1 MKKFIKCC
9 LIVCSLGT
17 LNSYAFIEQMRKDLI
32 NKDEAL
38 EKKYAMKIQ
47 QHLDFGEKY
56 EGKKV
61 QKELKEYSL
70 KRKEIFTDATN
81 KDIRHTEINDIERKF
96 KGKIQN
102 TGSNPK
108 NPHADVDFAAS
119 SKDSYQEI
127 KKYYAEKGYTVKDE
141 GYKLVIKENDTV
153 VWSNEESLT
162 PKQRELKLKDHDSY
176 NTTGGQHST
185 GVRNNKIQS
194 SIHGAVLDPES
205 KMIHALP
212 QSNDGKFDVKTYAK
226 GFAKLQEQGL
236 GVNEIQ
242 TREVEYTTKDGKNKK
257 QKIRV
262 LQKSLKVKTDL
273 YNKAKI
279 LQNYGNPIEAGIY
292 EITDSKKIK
301 KEKMDA
307 FIEETLIETKKTKNI
322 AKQKAQKKNQYRQI
336 LIDSVKDTELK
347 KRMQERLDSN
357 KKSSIQVEKRNQKDL
372 SKTNYD
378 KSITLSK
385 EKTIGNKI
393 RRASG
398 FGAASFVVSAYQLS
412 EDAEQ
417 IKKEGGNRFISIN
430 KEDSVFSR
438 NAKAYGSA
446 MIQSTPFGG
455 AWSAGA
461 QAEEEEKQ
469 RILDAT
475 KKGKTINPIVSM
487 ARSSSYGLWY
497 IAKGMVTGAFEYTS
511 EKVAKLAWEIK
522 LTNDEYE
529 AEREAIEQSIQ
540 TQEKLALLKKKK
552 ELDEKKKKKIVFFS
566 DDENSL
572 ERENAFRKN
581 MQQQRNRKAQLDN
594 YNAQQSLQVA
604 TTKARQESDSF
615 RQGLRDISNE
625 LNKAGEEYT
634 KQMAQIQAQD
644 ALRREANRKAF
655 DTTDLIRKQN
665 QQMQQRN
672 LNIQAS
678 NGFGG
683 KYADTHAQGLQSSK
697 ISRPKRNYEAVGT
710 PNNKSKM
717 ILGETQ
723 TKRLAYKPTIKETF
737 KKPEPTVT
745 NNKPKIKKKYCGYDI
760 SSSGKW
766 KREYGVGER
775 AIVKRDKKILGKNS
789 HFITFHYITPKDYCK
804 KSFEEV
810 YLGNNIFEKKR
821 WYKNGK
827 IQFHYKI
834 KIIDGKERTLLH
846 DEWNKS
852 GQRTHHYTGGKK

>member
-32 NKDEAL
+32 KKDEAL
-38 EKKYAMKIQ
+38 EKKYAIKIQ
-47 QHLDFGEKY
+47 EYIDSGEKY

-61 QKELKEYSL
+61 QGELKKYSL

-81 KDIRHTEINDIERKF
+81 KDTRHVEINEIERKF

-108 NPHADVDFAAS
+108 NPLADVDFAAS
-119 SKDSYQEI
+119 NKDSYQEI
-127 KKYYAEKGYTVKDE
+127 KKYYADKGYTVEDE
-141 GYKLVIKENDTV
+141 GYKLEIVENDTV
-153 VWSNEESLT
+153 VWANEESLT
-162 PKQRELKLKDHDSY
+162 PEQRKLKLKDHDSY

-205 KMIHALP
+205 KMIHSLP
-212 QSNDGKFDVKTYAK
+212 EGNDGKFDVKTYGK

-236 GVNEIQ
+236 GINEIQ
-242 TREVEYTTKDGKNKK
+242 TREIEYIGKDGKKKK

-279 LQNYGNPIEAGIY
+279 LQNYGNPVEAGIY

-307 FIEETLIETKKTKNI
+307 FIQETLIETEKTKNI
-322 AKQKAQKKNQYRQI
+322 AKQKAQKKNVYRQI
-336 LIDSVKDTELK
+336 LIDSVKEPNLK
-347 KRMQERLDSN
+347 QRMQERLDLN
-357 KKSSIQVEKRNQKDL
+357 KESSRQVEKSNQKDL

-378 KSITLSK
+378 KSKI
-385 EKTIGNKI
+385 KTNPIVRKNT
-393 RRASG
+393 RVAG
-398 FGAASFVVSAYQLS
+398 FSAASFLTSAYQLS
-412 EDAEQ
+412 EDAEK
-417 IKKEGGNRFISIN
+417 IKKEGGNRFIEITD
-430 KEDSVFSR
+430 KDTIFSR

-446 MIQSTPFGG
+446 MVESTPFGG
-455 AWSAGA
+455 AWNAGV
-461 QAEEEEKQ
+461 QAEAEEKQ

-475 KKGKTINPIVSM
+475 KKGKSVNPVVSM
-487 ARSSSYGLWY
+487 ARSTGYGLWY
-497 IAKGMVTGAFEYTS
+497 LAKGMVTGTFEYTS

-529 AEREAIEQSIQ
+529 VERKAIEQSIK
-540 TQEKLALLKKKK
+540 TEEKLVLLKKKK
-552 ELDEKKKKKIVFFS
+552 ELDEKKKKRVIFFE
-566 DDENSL
+566 DDESIL
-572 ERENAFRKN
+572 EKENAFRKSMDN
-581 MQQQRNRKAQLDN
+581 QRERKAQSDN
-594 YNAQQSLQVA
+594 YRAKKSLQSA
-604 TTKARQESDSF
+604 TIRAGQESDSF
-615 RQGLRDISNE
+615 KQAFRDTSDA
-625 LNKAGEEYT
+625 LNKMGEEYT

-655 DTTDLIRKQN
+655 DTTALIRKQN

-710 PNNKSKM
+710 LNNKSKM

-766 KREYGVGER
+766 KREYGVSAR